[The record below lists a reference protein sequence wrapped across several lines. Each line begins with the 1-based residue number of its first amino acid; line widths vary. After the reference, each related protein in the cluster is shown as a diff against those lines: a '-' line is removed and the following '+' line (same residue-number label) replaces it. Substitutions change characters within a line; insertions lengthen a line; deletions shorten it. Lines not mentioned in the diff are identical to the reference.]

1 MGRGSPAVAAG
12 GDLALAGCCGSWL
25 WVARSGGTG
34 WRGLEQASTP
44 GSARLEFGKTNLDF
58 LENRFVVIFR
68 CTGDCIA
75 VRHCAKYMVGPFCQ
89 LDFLFSVCDHCQSIV
104 DPLSLHCY
112 TPLSIMNFCHKL
124 PYLMKTVMVRMRLS
138 IEKGW

>member
-1 MGRGSPAVAAG
+1 MG
-12 GDLALAGCCGSWL
+12 L

-44 GSARLEFGKTNLDF
+44 GSARLEFGKTNLNF

-104 DPLSLHCY
+104 IALLYSALNHELLSETAAFDEDCDGENEAEH
-112 TPLSIMNFCHKL
+112 
-124 PYLMKTVMVRMRLS
+124 
-138 IEKGW
+138 